1 MDSNTHSTS
10 QPAGIPT
17 GLAAVVAELQ
27 ELVDHDPDR
36 LSDATLAERVRVY
49 RGLMDRLEGHWL
61 AELATVDARGPPGLS
76 RACRPARPPPGSAT
90 ASA

>member
-17 GLAAVVAELQ
+17 GPVAVVAELQ

-36 LSDATLAERVRVY
+36 LSDATLAERVRVF

-61 AELATVDARGPPGLS
+61 AELASRGRPGG
-76 RACRPARPPPGSAT
+76 RQG
-90 ASA
+90 